1 MNNFLRSMMNAINQ
15 NIAKPTIKYIKTPIG
30 KIILFNSILFV
41 HLISCRLFG
50 MLRGCHRNFLFSILP
65 LRGTIF
71 KTIDSTLHLPM
82 LFLICRPCILVLMV
96 LSRNQHAC
104 LALYRQQ
111 NTYGTRAQICLAAL
125 FDRGHCWFS
134 CYELFNALRHFPYS

>member
-1 MNNFLRSMMNAINQ
+1 MNNFLRSIMNAINQ

-41 HLISCRLFG
+41 HLSSCRLFG
-50 MLRGCHRNFLFSILP
+50 MLRGCLRNFLFNILP

-71 KTIDSTLHLPM
+71 KTIGSTLHLPM
-82 LFLICRPCILVLMV
+82 LFLICRPCILVFMF

-111 NTYGTRAQICLAAL
+111 NTYDLRAQVCLASL

-134 CYELFNALRHFPYS
+134 RYELFNALRYFPYS